1 MAVNVKD
8 VITGKLSDVMLIY
21 DSLIDLAHEIE
32 VVQLRWNVLHQ
43 DFLHLT
49 EHVKRFIGV
58 LKKDLVIRR
67 PSTDILLNL
76 NTEKMT
82 LEEWNEFVNQ
92 STSSNSPNSPNSP
105 SEESIEETIEER
117 IEEYIKSE
125 KSIEESIDIT
135 IFTR

>member
-21 DSLIDLAHEIE
+21 DSLIDLAREIE

-92 STSSNSPNSPNSP
+92 STSSNSPNYSDSPNS
-105 SEESIEETIEER
+105 SIEETIEER
-117 IEEYIKSE
+117 IEENIKSE
-125 KSIEESIDIT
+125 KSIEERIDIT